1 MYRRQ
6 QVTSGLEPKA
16 FENPALLLRLST
28 VIQRGIEH
36 HVSDEMDIVTVDPFA
51 LQILY
56 GGSSRREEQVG
67 NVIREYAVD
76 FFRHDPIEGPQP
88 SLDVS
93 SWNVQLDRG
102 ECTGQRRVG
111 VSVNHD
117 LLGFDRHENRV
128 ERLDHSAGL
137 LSVRSGSNSK
147 VVIRIGNLEFRE
159 KHRRH
164 IRIVVLT
171 RMDDDLS
178 GSARQGPMNGRELH
192 EVGARS
198 DDVANGQ
205 RAASFRATS
214 SSGPPRMLR

>member
-6 QVTSGLEPKA
+6 QITSALEPKA
-16 FENPALLLRLST
+16 FENPALFLRLST
-28 VIQRGIEH
+28 VIKRGIKH
-36 HVSDEMDIVTVDPFA
+36 HIADEMDIVTVDPLA
-51 LQILY
+51 LQILH

-67 NVIREYAVD
+67 NVIREYPVD
-76 FFRHDPIEGPQP
+76 LFRHDPIEGPQP
-88 SLDVS
+88 RLDVS
-93 SWNVQLDRG
+93 SRNVQLDRG

-111 VSVNHD
+111 VSVNDD
-117 LLGFDRHENRV
+117 LLGFDRYENRV

-147 VVIRIGNLEFRE
+147 VVIRIGNLKFRE

-171 RMDDDLS
+171 RMDDDLG

-192 EVGARS
+192 EVGART
-198 DDVANGQ
+198 DDVANRQ
-205 RAASFRATS
+205 RAASVRATS